1 MKEVFQIALNL
12 SYSTRPQD
20 STTSAYLFSVLTH
33 QPYINTVLTQH
44 IESAVDILKND
55 SQNEARN
62 QSEADNEM
70 GAKSLNHPHDNES
83 TQKDNNGAKHKNEA
97 EDTTKGPRK
106 EGNEELKLGNAL
118 CNPEERGRYFLLL
131 ILLKSLESQYE
142 IAKTSLAVAA
152 ANKPLYPTIQCMRYC
167 FAGVNFR
174 LSFYST
180 LSFNLCIVSVLSLF
194 Y

>member
-1 MKEVFQIALNL
+1 VFQIALNL

-62 QSEADNEM
+62 QSEADFEM
-70 GAKSLNHPHDNES
+70 GAKSLNHPNDNES
-83 TQKDNNGAKHKNEA
+83 TQKDNNGAKHENEA

-118 CNPEERGRYFLLL
+118 QSRGKGEIFFITDFVEE
-131 ILLKSLESQYE
+131 
-142 IAKTSLAVAA
+142 
-152 ANKPLYPTIQCMRYC
+152 P
-167 FAGVNFR
+167 GVP
-174 LSFYST
+174 
-180 LSFNLCIVSVLSLF
+180 V
-194 Y
+194 